1 MITWMKIAIRNIVK
15 NRRRSLFTILAI
27 AVGYAAVNVFG
38 GFTEYIFKSLQ
49 DSFIYAQGNGHLTI
63 FKKGFLT
70 QGKLDPFQ
78 FMLSEAE
85 TELIRELC
93 RKDPRVMVVT
103 PQLMITG
110 LISNGSVSTIF
121 VGVGRVPSDL
131 TFVRSRATGMI
142 GRLKLYEGRNLVDEV
157 PHGVGLS
164 AGLAKKLDLDQG
176 SEAIAMSPTIH
187 GQINALDM
195 QVFQVFHS
203 PYEELDDKLLM
214 APLDFAQSLY
224 DTTSA
229 DRITVLLTED
239 RSTLP
244 MKEHFER
251 IFVDAGVD
259 VELMTWKDLSIFYV
273 KVKDMFDIIF
283 LFIFVIV
290 FVIVVMSVVNTVSM
304 AIMERTQEIGTLR
317 ALGLKRRGIVKLF
330 AIESSVLGL
339 IGSLV
344 GIVFTFVGWGLVKVI
359 EPSWIPP
366 NIPYRV
372 PLEVHLVP
380 GYMAVSFVFLILLS
394 VLSAILP
401 ARKAALKGIVD
412 ALGHV

>member
-63 FKKGFLT
+63 FKKGFLA

-164 AGLAKKLDLDQG
+164 AGLAKKLDLHQG

-244 MKEHFER
+244 VKEHFER
-251 IFVDAGVD
+251 IFADAGLD